1 MATILWLL
9 LVSVWV
15 LIVAVWALPGE
26 LARRREDGPP
36 APLPKEGRKPGPDHL
51 SPALL
56 ALILTIM
63 SLAAVG
69 VVWLNF

>member
-1 MATILWLL
+1 MDALLLLL

-15 LIVAVWALPGE
+15 LIIAVWALPGE
-26 LARRREDGPP
+26 LARRREDQWF
-36 APLPKEGRKPGPDHL
+36 PKEGRKPGPDHL
-51 SPALL
+51 SPVLL